1 MILMTITSNLRL
13 LSHEYNQNHY
23 SDEWEIYKRKKR
35 KKLEIQEP
43 SIIASYCVGTFIYSD
58 MNLRWCSP
66 TINLM
71 IEMPDFVKLVEKL
84 DWYLEQDIT
93 FIDDPDHEY
102 PVGML
107 GEIKLYFVHYKTP
120 EEALEKW
127 ETRKR
132 RIDPDNLYI
141 IGCEKDGCTYE
152 TIQRFDKLPYK
163 NKAILTKQE
172 YPEFNSAWYL
182 PGFED
187 CEALGTVTNFKDQFS
202 KRRYMDDF
210 DYITFLNNGVK
221 N

>member
-1 MILMTITSNLRL
+1 MNIIKTI
-13 LSHEYNQNHY
+13 
-23 SDEWEIYKRKKR
+23 
-35 KKLEIQEP
+35 IQTNGKYI
-43 SIIASYCVGTFIYSD
+43 S
-58 MNLRWCSP
+58 
-66 TINLM
+66 
-71 IEMPDFVKLVEKL
+71 VKSARSSKS
-84 DWYLEQDIT
+84 
-93 FIDDPDHEY
+93 
-102 PVGML
+102 
-107 GEIKLYFVHYKTP
+107 KNHYKTP

>member
-1 MILMTITSNLRL
+1 MNIVKTII
-13 LSHEYNQNHY
+13 QNI
-23 SDEWEIYKRKKR
+23 EWEICKHKKR
-35 KKLEIQEP
+35 KKLEIKEP
-43 SIIASYCVGTFIYSD
+43 SIIASNCVGTFIYSD

-66 TINLM
+66 TVNLM
-71 IEMPDFVKLVEKL
+71 IEMPDFVKFVERLV
-84 DWYLEQDIT
+84 WYLEQNIT
-93 FIDDPDHEY
+93 FIDDPDHDY

-107 GEIKLYFVHYKTP
+107 GDIKLFFVHYKTP

-172 YPEFNSAWYL
+172 YPEFSSAWYL

-187 CEALGTVTNFKDQFS
+187 CEALGTVTNFKDQFA

-210 DYITFLNNGVK
+210 DYITFLNNGK
-221 N
+221 NG